1 MVKFKNAGTK
11 DTSSPSSDVRT
22 QQALDQ
28 AAGGSGDI
36 ESIAPEPIPGYAKPG
51 NDDARSADTL
61 VGDRQRSQALDK
73 ARGRIAE
80 AVLASQPR
88 KRYATR
94 GAAFFAIGGL
104 VGFLLHSVIASR

>member
-36 ESIAPEPIPGYAKPG
+36 ESIGTGANSG
-51 NDDARSADTL
+51 L
-61 VGDRQRSQALDK
+61 
-73 ARGRIAE
+73 RGTWHR
-80 AVLASQPR
+80 
-88 KRYATR
+88 
-94 GAAFFAIGGL
+94 
-104 VGFLLHSVIASR
+104 